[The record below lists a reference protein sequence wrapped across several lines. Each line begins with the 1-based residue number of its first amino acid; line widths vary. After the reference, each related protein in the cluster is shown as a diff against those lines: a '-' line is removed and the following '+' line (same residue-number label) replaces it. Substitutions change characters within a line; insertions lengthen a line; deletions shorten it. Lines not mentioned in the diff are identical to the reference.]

1 MYSKQ
6 EHGRRR
12 GGYTSSALSAVPTKR
27 GQRRFH
33 RFSSEN
39 NDLVTVYL
47 RAAGALVVSA
57 GGVGVT

>member
-33 RFSSEN
+33 GSHQRI
-39 NDLVTVYL
+39 DLVTVYL
-47 RAAGALVVSA
+47 RAAGALVMSA
-57 GGVGVT
+57 GGVRVT